1 MPFFREFS
9 FYSPLPQRLLP
20 GPGAPGGH
28 RGTGDNS
35 GLSSILLRS
44 ILPRM
49 TATLIYASLFVSEW
63 KRLRLTEDDLRHL
76 ERAIMARPD
85 AGDVMAGTGGVR
97 KLRFAPPSRPGG
109 KSGGFRVCYA
119 WFVASTTA
127 VVLLIYPKNE
137 LANLTA
143 DDKKAIRLAVER
155 IRAGLEK
162 GR

>member
-1 MPFFREFS
+1 
-9 FYSPLPQRLLP
+9 
-20 GPGAPGGH
+20 
-28 RGTGDNS
+28 
-35 GLSSILLRS
+35 
-44 ILPRM
+44 M
-49 TATLIYASLFVSEW
+49 TATLIYASLFVSKW
-63 KRLRLTEDDLRHL
+63 KRLRLTDEDLRHL

-119 WFVASTTA
+119 WFAISTTA
-127 VVLLIYPKNE
+127 VLLLIYPKNE

-143 DDKKAIRLAVER
+143 DDKKAIRLAVAR
-155 IRAGLEK
+155 IRTGLEK